1 MIGTNG
7 GTTGRRSEL
16 RRVAGSLGV
25 VVLLVLAG
33 WGSWFAWGSELELA
47 GARDARPIGE
57 EGRMPADPLAMA
69 DMGGVH
75 ENYQP
80 VRSFAGVRKVDFLT
94 DEELRVYENADA
106 AGARMAVSVYPDE
119 GKATLAVVQVRSAD
133 AARDTASRLEKL
145 QTAYG
150 LTPADHHVQYVKD
163 GLLTRSVYAHE
174 DLVVRLEV
182 RGKTREWVRTRTAEI
197 MASQLEALPA
207 DD

>member
-7 GTTGRRSEL
+7 GATTRRSEL

-25 VVLLVLAG
+25 VVLLALAG

-106 AGARMAVSVYPDE
+106 AGARMAVSVYPE
-119 GKATLAVVQVRSAD
+119 GKATLAVVQVRDAG
-133 AARDTASRLEKL
+133 AARDATARLEKL

-150 LTPADHHVQYVKD
+150 LTPADHHVQYAKD
-163 GLLTRSVYAHE
+163 GSLTRSVYVHE

-182 RGKTREWVRTRTAEI
+182 RGRTPEWVRTRTAEI

-207 DD
+207 DE